1 MITAIVVLSGI
12 VVFELFLIVVL
23 VNALRIESQ
32 YNREVDPIDLVSYQ
46 KTWREI
52 HDSNDTT

>member
-1 MITAIVVLSGI
+1 MITAIVILSGI
-12 VVFELFLIVVL
+12 LVLQLFLIVIL
-23 VNALRIESQ
+23 AIALRTESQ

-52 HDSNDTT
+52 HDDNDVT